1 MGSNTNCKKEP
12 MSEARTKIR
21 TLLADAQN
29 QTAFVSHTP
38 TGYAEPT
45 AYFAKAPA
53 STGILNL
60 ANSFLPKIINA
71 DGNLYG
77 TPIATDGGERTT
89 ISAGILQNSRCA
101 AAGAVII
108 TRPDPVKAHAIGT
121 GLADVAFER
130 VAKFFSTIE
139 AAPFSTVDDDI
150 NVQADVQTSDLPI
163 NRATIDWSTS
173 IQKSVRFEIPRTL
186 QRLIGHDQIVDEVL
200 VAFVLGLA
208 RASDA
213 VLLAAIEA
221 TNPATFTTGAAAAKG
236 LRIDELRG
244 LVGTEGTGAGW
255 RGDGAFAVA
264 GGIVADTTAD
274 TAGTVIGSFGRA
286 GVAIHESIDLIVE
299 RRNTKGDLVLTAH
312 ANVIALLPDPSVFW
326 KV

>member
-1 MGSNTNCKKEP
+1 
-12 MSEARTKIR
+12 MSDARTKIR
-21 TLLADAQN
+21 ALLADAQN

-38 TGYAEPT
+38 PGYAEPT
-45 AYFAKAPA
+45 AYFSKEPA
-53 STGILNL
+53 STGTLNL
-60 ANSFLPKIINA
+60 ATSYLPGMLGD

-77 TPIATDGGERTT
+77 TPIATAGGERATLN
-89 ISAGILQNSRCA
+89 AGILQNSRCA
-101 AAGAVII
+101 AAGATII
-108 TRPDPVKAHAIGT
+108 TRPDPTRA
-121 GLADVAFER
+121 LAVGRANGIAFHR
-130 VAKFFSTIE
+130 VAKYFSTIE
-139 AAPFSTVDDDI
+139 AAPFATV
-150 NVQADVQTSDLPI
+150 AEDVEGNDTEVAASDLPI
-163 NRATIDWSTS
+163 SRATIDWSTS
-173 IQKSVRFEIPRTL
+173 IQKSVRFEIPRSL
-186 QRLIGHDQIVDEVL
+186 QRLIGHEQIVDEVL

-221 TNPATFTTGAAAAKG
+221 TNPATFTAGAVAAKG

-244 LVGTEGTGAGW
+244 LVGTEGAGAEW

-286 GVAIHESIDLIVE
+286 GLAIHESIDLIVE

-312 ANVIALLPDPSVFW
+312 ANMIPLLPNPSVFW
-326 KV
+326 TI

>member
-1 MGSNTNCKKEP
+1 

-45 AYFAKAPA
+45 AYFSKAPA
-53 STGILNL
+53 STGTLNL
-60 ANSFLPKIINA
+60 ASSFLPKILNA

-139 AAPFSTVDDDI
+139 GAPFETLDDDI
-150 NVQADVQTSDLPI
+150 DVQTSDLPI
-163 NRATIDWSTS
+163 SRATIDWASS
-173 IQKSVRFEIPRTL
+173 IQKSVRFEIPRSL

-200 VAFVLGLA
+200 LAFVLGLA

-221 TNPATFTTGAAAAKG
+221 TNPSTFSAGAVAAKG

-244 LVGTEGTGAGW
+244 LVGTEGAGAGW

-312 ANVIALLPDPSVFW
+312 ANMVPLVPNPSVFW

>member
-1 MGSNTNCKKEP
+1 
-12 MSEARTKIR
+12 MSDARTKIR
-21 TLLADAQN
+21 ALLADAQN

-38 TGYAEPT
+38 PGYAEPT
-45 AYFAKAPA
+45 AYFSKEPA
-53 STGILNL
+53 STGTLNL
-60 ANSFLPKIINA
+60 ATSYLPGMLGA

-77 TPIATDGGERTT
+77 APIATAGGERATLN
-89 ISAGILQNSRCA
+89 AGILQNSRCA
-101 AAGAVII
+101 AAGSVII
-108 TRPDPVKAHAIGT
+108 TRPDPSKARAIGLRDP
-121 GLADVAFER
+121 GVAFER
-130 VAKFFSTIE
+130 IAKFFSTIE
-139 AAPFSTVDDDI
+139 SAPFATTDDDSD
-150 NVQADVQTSDLPI
+150 VQASDLPI
-163 NRATIDWSTS
+163 SRATIDWSTS
-173 IQKSVRFEIPRTL
+173 IQKSVRFEIPRSL

-221 TNPATFTTGAAAAKG
+221 TNPATFTAGAVAAKG

-244 LVGTEGTGAGW
+244 LVGTEGAGAGW

-264 GGIVADTTAD
+264 GGIVSDTTAD

-312 ANVIALLPDPSVFW
+312 ANMIPLLPNPSVFW
-326 KV
+326 TV